1 MKIVAFTLLLSVFAL
16 GAMTAP
22 APAQDKA
29 TCEAQ
34 AVTKTTGKPLVGK
47 AKISAVHRCMRD
59 ICEPQAVDKNGKKLA
74 GAQKNSFMRKCEKG
88 ARVTLPRF
96 FFSLIG

>member
-1 MKIVAFTLLLSVFAL
+1 MKIFAFTLLLSVFAL

-34 AVTKTTGKPLVGK
+34 AVTKTTGKPLIGK

-59 ICEPQAVDKNGKKLA
+59 LCEPQAVDKNGKKLA

-88 ARVTLPRF
+88 A
-96 FFSLIG
+96 

>member
-1 MKIVAFTLLLSVFAL
+1 MKTLAFVLLASAFAV
-16 GAMTAP
+16 GAMTVTAPAQSP
-22 APAQDKA
+22 APAQDRA
-29 TCEAQ
+29 ACEVQ

-59 ICEPQAVDKNGKKLA
+59 LCEPQAVDKDGKKLA

-88 ARVTLPRF
+88 A
-96 FFSLIG
+96 